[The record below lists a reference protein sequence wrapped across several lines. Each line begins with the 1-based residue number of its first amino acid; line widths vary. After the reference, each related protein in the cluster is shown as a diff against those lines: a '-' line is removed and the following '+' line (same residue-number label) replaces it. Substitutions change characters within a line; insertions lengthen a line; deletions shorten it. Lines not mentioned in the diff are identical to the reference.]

1 VPSSLI
7 WYLLHMNWLRLAQR
21 VVGLFLKHMIFFLLK
36 VRRKLLLIGPLAY
49 GYCKIEDDKK
59 WFVQSPHNNNNKN
72 TWNLYVIKKK

>member
-1 VPSSLI
+1 MVALSTTCS
-7 WYLLHMNWLRLAQR
+7 WFVSKTND
-21 VVGLFLKHMIFFLLK
+21 FFFLLK